1 MSKMRCTTTMIS
13 RMTAMV
19 MIAKTMRR
27 VVANMTMR
35 MTIKVG
41 TTRSKIRRLVR

>member
-1 MSKMRCTTTMIS
+1 MIS